1 MSIFYLKV
9 IEGEGESRWLLE
21 SHPPIGWNRTLVGAK
36 PAERHERHRESAQSR
51 SRSTRKERRVDRA
64 QERRVLG
71 SALVVV
77 RARAVSVRSPA
88 TVHVA
93 VDGVDE
99 VVARIRRRRGGRRGH
114 GATVRRVAASARG
127 TATLRG
133 TQSIE
138 FEPDRHRVLELP
150 KRERSIQ
157 TRKKDAVVIPA
168 VDTVLDRS
176 VDELNQAKTLRAR
189 AAARRHG
196 EREERETQ
204 VSTYVKVLLHLR
216 LVTLLTDEIV
226 FVVRTVARRL
236 F

>member
-1 MSIFYLKV
+1 MNL
-9 IEGEGESRWLLE
+9 
-21 SHPPIGWNRTLVGAK
+21 T
-36 PAERHERHRESAQSR
+36 
-51 SRSTRKERRVDRA
+51 
-64 QERRVLG
+64 QERRVRRG
-71 SALVVV
+71 GFVVV
-77 RARAVSVRSPA
+77 HARAISAGAPT

-127 TATLRG
+127 TATLLG

-157 TRKKDAVVIPA
+157 TRKKDAVIIPA
-168 VDTVLDRS
+168 VDTVLNRR

-196 EREERETQ
+196 EREKRETQ

-226 FVVRTVARRL
+226 FVVRTAI
-236 F
+236 FI